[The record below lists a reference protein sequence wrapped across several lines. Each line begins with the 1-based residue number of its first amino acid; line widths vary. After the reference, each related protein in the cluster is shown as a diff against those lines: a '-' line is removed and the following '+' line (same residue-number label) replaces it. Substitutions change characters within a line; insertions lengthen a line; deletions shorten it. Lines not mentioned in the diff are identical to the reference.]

1 MAEASRP
8 EAPRAAAH
16 IGVGGSR
23 VAAFEARPS
32 PGYLTLTWRRLRR
45 DRVSMFAIY
54 LFAIVCV
61 LTVGAPLIA
70 AQLLHTDPN
79 AQDLRNNFATPGP
92 SHWLGTD
99 ELGRDNLTRV
109 LYAGQVS
116 LRIGVVVALV
126 SLLLGVPLGLMAGF
140 YGGRVDD
147 ILNAIIQVLM
157 NIPAMF
163 LLIIL
168 SVTYRP
174 DPTGLAIIIGL
185 IGWMGTARLVRG
197 QTLSVARRDYVDAAR
212 VLGAGDA
219 RILFQHVLPNLISVV
234 SVVAAFEITSGILVE
249 SGLSYLGLGVQPPTA
264 SWGNMLQNSLDYVTR
279 APWLV
284 AAPGIM
290 IFLTVLSIFLL
301 ADGLRDAFDP
311 RMRA

>member
-1 MAEASRP
+1 MAEATQP
-8 EAPRAAAH
+8 KE
-16 IGVGGSR
+16 R
-23 VAAFEARPS
+23 VALPLRATPADEARAS
-32 PGYLTLTWRRLRR
+32 PGYLQLTWRRLRR
-45 DRVSMFAIY
+45 DRVSMAA
-54 LFAIVCV
+54 LFLFIAVC
-61 LTVGAPLIA
+61 LITLAAPLIA
-70 AQLLHTDPN
+70 TYLLHTDPN
-79 AQDLRNNFATPGP
+79 AQDLRNNFAPPGEG
-92 SHWLGTD
+92 HWLGTD

-116 LRIGVVVALV
+116 LRIGFMVAIV
-126 SLLLGVPLGLMAGF
+126 SMLLGVPLGLIAGY
-140 YGGRVDD
+140 YGGRADD
-147 ILNAIIQVLM
+147 TINAFVQVLQ
-157 NIPAMF
+157 NIPSLF

-168 SVTYRP
+168 SVTLRP
-174 DPTGLAIIIGL
+174 DPTMLAVIIGF

-212 VLGAGDA
+212 VLGARDD
-219 RILFQHVLPNLISVV
+219 RILFGHVLPNLVSLV
-234 SVVAAFEITSGILVE
+234 SVMAGFEIASGILFE

-284 AAPGIM
+284 AAPGVM